1 LIHPLELF
9 IGLRY
14 TRARRRNHFISF
26 ISVMATL
33 GIVLGVAAMI
43 TVLSVMNGFGNEL
56 RNRIL
61 GVVSH
66 VTIEAKRGNLQ
77 DWKTLLERIQG
88 IEGIRGIAPYIEG
101 QAMLS
106 SDRGSRGVVVRGI
119 LPQEERKVSE
129 IHNRMQSGTVDALA
143 PGEFGILIG
152 RELAWRI
159 GAVNGSRISLVAN
172 ETVVTPA
179 GLMPRFKQF
188 TVVGIFE
195 IGHGDY
201 DDGFALINMEDAAH
215 LYRKGTSVSGLRLE
229 LSNLFSALPL
239 ANRLQ
244 NMLGTEYKVKDWS
257 QTHQSFFRA
266 LRIEK
271 AAMFITM
278 MLIVAVAAFN
288 IIAMLTM
295 LISDKRSD
303 IAILRT
309 LGMSPNRTMTV
320 FLYHG
325 SILGVLGTLLGVGL
339 GILLSL
345 NIAAVISFF
354 EQLSGRQLMTEN
366 VYYVTTIVADLQLS
380 DVTTI
385 ALCSLFLTI
394 ASAAYPARRAAQ
406 IQPAEALRYE

>member
-1 LIHPLELF
+1 
-9 IGLRY
+9 
-14 TRARRRNHFISF
+14 
-26 ISVMATL
+26 
-33 GIVLGVAAMI
+33 MI

-66 VTIEAKRGNLQ
+66 VTIEAKHGNLRNWQ
-77 DWKTLLERIQG
+77 GVIERLEGVQ
-88 IEGIRGIAPYIEG
+88 GIRGQAPYIEG
-101 QAMLS
+101 QAMIS
-106 SDRGSRGVVVRGI
+106 SDRGSRGVIVRGI
-119 LPQEERKVSE
+119 EPEKERSVSE
-129 IHNRMQSGTVDALA
+129 INKHMQSGSVEALA
-143 PGEFGILIG
+143 PGEFGILVG

-159 GAVNGSRISLVAN
+159 GAVPGSRISLVAN
-172 ETVVTPA
+172 ETMVTPA
-179 GLMPRFKQF
+179 GLLPRFKQF
-188 TVVGIFE
+188 KVVGIFE
-195 IGHGDY
+195 IGHGEY
-201 DDGFALINMEDAAH
+201 DDGFALINMEDAAR
-215 LYRKGTSVSGLRLE
+215 LYRKGGAVTGIRLE
-229 LSNLFSALPL
+229 LDDLFSALPM
-239 ANRLQ
+239 AKRLQ
-244 NMLGTEYKVKDWS
+244 QMLGNEYKVEDWS

-309 LGMSPNRTMTV
+309 LGMSPNRTMAV

-339 GILLSL
+339 GVFLSL
-345 NIAAVISFF
+345 NIGDVISFF
-354 EQLSGRQLMTEN
+354 EHLSGRQLMTEN
-366 VYYVTTIVADLQLS
+366 VYYVTAIVADLQAS
-380 DVTTI
+380 DVAMI
-385 ALCSLFLTI
+385 AFCSLVMTI